1 MMRIPQI
8 PAVLVAVLPLW
19 GCGAAEP
26 PAPPPE
32 RDPVVVAA
40 LNDPLMTD
48 LDLAAQNQRAAI
60 VVLPGPAAAPLPLI
74 DRNDDALAAARAA
87 AAEVLGGAA
96 HPAPAPGAA
105 VPAVSGLTAS
115 ATAANVLARLGLPD
129 HCAAKLGY
137 GFDWAARMTPL
148 LPIYPHGHVEEAAG
162 SDAPGCAM
170 RVVTFLTPIPPG
182 EVADFYWTRAAAA
195 GFTPQRNAAGSD
207 DLIAARRGPAAFAS
221 AIRSHGGLT
230 EVDLVTFGL

>member
-1 MMRIPQI
+1 MLARRRFTGLLSAAVLSA
-8 PAVLVAVLPLW
+8 PAVARAREEYPARSIRLIVPW
-19 GCGAAEP
+19 P
-26 PAPPPE
+26 PGGGVDAFG
-32 RDPVVVAA
+32 RVVQAA
-40 LNDPLMTD
+40 LGEQLGQT
-48 LDLAAQNQRAAI
+48 
-60 VVLPGPAAAPLPLI
+60 VVI
-74 DRNDDALAAARAA
+74 DNIGGGSGRIGTQTAARAA
-87 AAEVLGGAA
+87 AAAVLGGAA
-96 HPAPAPGAA
+96 HPAPAPGAT

-182 EVADFYWTRAAAA
+182 EVADFYWSRAATA
-195 GFTPQRNAAGSD
+195 GFTPLRSSAGTD

-221 AIRSHGGLT
+221 AIRSQGGLT